1 MLEEGEMF
9 TNGNLFQEKLEV
21 PRSGVDRAYQG
32 RVIKQIILGCSEQS
46 KENQRRTE

>member
-21 PRSGVDRAYQG
+21 PRSGVDRADQG
-32 RVIKQIILGCSEQS
+32 RVRKQIGLDWSDWIRECQS
-46 KENQRRTE
+46 RA